1 MEKNSFNNMKYNI
14 RQIFI
19 EILQTFFIGLVK
31 QSYIKLVYKY
41 TKNKLQIATI
51 IPIWSSIQNG
61 KEKLRIFQY
70 AN

>member
-1 MEKNSFNNMKYNI
+1 MKYNI